1 MERRRLALG
10 GLLALAA
17 VVALLVVAVPRTVTA
32 QVQQGATMT
41 VLRGQVAVV
50 RGDGSAVQPAP
61 SGTTVNVGDEI
72 RTLSQGGAL
81 VTFFS
86 GTEIEMG
93 EDTALKVDQ
102 IERSG
107 DRINVSLSQAFG
119 ASIHRVQ
126 TLTATDSTYRV
137 EAGGAVALVR
147 GTTFAIVG
155 PFPSSVGDLVVLVCL
170 DDCGSESS
178 FAQCAMSPNTAFGVV
193 VGGGQLQ
200 SSCEIFG
207 VKPNA
212 GFFDTADETLTS
224 LEQMLGGPNDSNDED
239 DPEDQNDPPNNQS
252 NDHDDEEE
260 EEDDHHHSPG
270 F

>member
-1 MERRRLALG
+1 MIRRSRWMFGVHLA
-10 GLLALAA
+10 AA
-17 VVALLVVAVPRTVTA
+17 VVVAMLVWVAPQPVAA

-41 VLRGQVAVV
+41 VLRGQVAVI

-61 SGTTVNVGDEI
+61 SGTTVNVGDQI

-93 EDTALKVDQ
+93 EETVLAVDE
-102 IERSG
+102 IARSG
-107 DRINVSLSQAFG
+107 DRINVSLRQVFG

-126 TLTATDSTYRV
+126 TLTGTDSTYRV

-170 DDCGSESS
+170 DDCGPEST
-178 FAQCAMSPNTAFGVV
+178 FAQCPMAPNSAFGVV

-200 SSCEIFG
+200 SACETFG
-207 VKPNA
+207 VAPGG
-212 GFFDTADETLTS
+212 GFFDTADQTLTS
-224 LEQMLGGPNDSNDED
+224 LEQKLGDDNPGNDDD
-239 DPEDQNDPPNNQS
+239 DPEDKNDPPNNQS
-252 NDHDDEEE
+252 NDHE
-260 EEDDHHHSPG
+260 EEDDECDYCY
-270 F
+270 